1 MNVSP
6 IAQEL
11 VLAGGG
17 HSHVIF
23 LRMLGMKPIPGLKV
37 TLVSPELQTPYSGM
51 LPGLIAGH
59 YKEDEVC
66 IDLVPL
72 CRFAGVDLVKSRV
85 TGIDP
90 AGQQVLLASRPP
102 VHYDLL
108 SLDVGSAPCL
118 GSVQQSQVI
127 AVKPIGSFIGLYESV
142 LALHELGNT
151 GEIGVVGAGAG
162 GVELCLAIAYRLKR
176 LASGGSFN
184 LHLFTDAETI
194 LSEFPRGARAR
205 FERLLREQSIRVH
218 CGFDAVSAVD
228 GRLDSADGRQQQ
240 LNTIFWVTR
249 SAAQPWLAQSGLAV
263 DERGFVQVTDTLQ
276 SVSHANIFAVGDCA
290 TMIHHP
296 RPKAGVYAV
305 RQAAPLFRNIRAS
318 LLGKRLCSFKPQSR
332 SLSLISTGPKH
343 AVAVRNGLSAEGQ
356 WVWHWKNRI
365 DQGFMRRF
373 SALPSMREEAAAEAE
388 AGAAEAEGGAAE
400 VMPCGGCGAKISAD
414 LLAEVLG
421 DLMGQDMPH
430 DDAAI
435 VDVPPGQV
443 LLQSVDHFR
452 SFVNDPYRQARIAV
466 CHAVSDIY
474 ACGGSPISVMAI
486 LTLPFAKHE
495 VTRSM
500 LQQLL
505 RGTIDQL
512 QAEGA
517 RLIGGH
523 TSEGMELSIGFAV
536 NGLASPDQVW
546 RKTPLR
552 EGDALILCKPL
563 GTGAILAADMQHR
576 AKGAWVEG
584 ALQSMEQS
592 NRMACELLRQFDVS
606 ACTDITGFGL
616 AGHCLEMIGDTDTG
630 TGTGT
635 GTSTGTGM
643 ALELAAIPVL
653 DGAETCISHL
663 GITSSLHEANRRA
676 TGLVDSGGKSE
687 LLFDPQTSGGL
698 LASIKPEEAQAC
710 TRELHAAGYDSATLI
725 GFVTNRPGLTLS

>member
-37 TLVSPELQTPYSGM
+37 TLVSPEPQMPYSGM
-51 LPGLIAGH
+51 LPGLVAGH
-59 YKEDEVC
+59 YKQDEVC

-72 CRFAGVDLVKSRV
+72 CRFAGVDLIKSRV

-90 AGQQVLLASRPP
+90 AGQQVMLESRPP
-102 VHYDLL
+102 VHYDRL
-108 SLDVGSAPCL
+108 SLDVGSMPSL

-127 AVKPIGSFIGLYESV
+127 AVKPFGRFIDLYESV
-142 LALHELGNT
+142 LALHRLGNAAK
-151 GEIGVVGAGAG
+151 IGVVGAGAG
-162 GVELCLAIAYRLKR
+162 GVELCLAIAYRLKSYKLKR
-176 LASGGSFN
+176 QAPGESCG
-184 LHLFTDAETI
+184 LHLFTDGKTI

-205 FERLLREQSIRVH
+205 FERLLREQGITVH
-218 CGFDAVSAVD
+218 CGFHAVSEVD
-228 GRLDSADGRQQQ
+228 GELLSADGRQHQ
-240 LNTIFWVTR
+240 LNTIFWVTG
-249 SAAQPWLAQSGLAV
+249 SAAQPWLAQSDLAV

-290 TMIHHP
+290 TMINHP

-318 LLGKRLCSFKPQSR
+318 LLGEKLSSFMPQSR
-332 SLSLISTGPKH
+332 ALSLISTGPKH
-343 AVAVRNGLSAEGQ
+343 AVAVRNGLSVEGQ
-356 WVWHWKNRI
+356 WVWHWKNWI
-365 DQGFMRRF
+365 DQGFMGRF
-373 SALPSMREEAAAEAE
+373 SALPSMREEAGNKYNNKYNNSAAED
-388 AGAAEAEGGAAE
+388 
-400 VMPCGGCGAKISAD
+400 MPCGGCGSKVSAD
-414 LLAEVLG
+414 LLAGVLG
-421 DLMGQDMPH
+421 DLMGQAMPH
-430 DDAAI
+430 DDAAV

-474 ACGGSPISVMAI
+474 ACGGRPVSVMAM

-495 VTRSM
+495 ATRSM

-505 RGTIDQL
+505 RGTLDQL

-517 RLIGGH
+517 QLIGGH

-536 NGLASPDQVW
+536 NGLAFPGQVW

-552 EGDALILCKPL
+552 QGDALILCKPL
-563 GTGAILAADMQHR
+563 GTGAILAADMQYR
-576 AKGAWVEG
+576 ARGAWVEG

-592 NRMACELLRQFDVS
+592 NRMACELLRRFDVS

-630 TGTGT
+630 
-635 GTSTGTGM
+635 M
-643 ALELAAIPVL
+643 VLNLAAIPVL
-653 DGAETCISHL
+653 DGAATCISHL
-663 GITSSLHEANRRA
+663 GITSSLHEANRRSA
-676 TGLVDSGGKSE
+676 GLGASVESVESVNSGGKFE
-687 LLFDPQTSGGL
+687 FLFDPQTSGGL
-698 LASIKPEEAQAC
+698 LASIKPEETEAC
-710 TRELHAAGYDSATLI
+710 IRELHEAGYDSATMI
-725 GFVTNRPGLTLS
+725 GRVTSRPGLTIG